1 MPHADEGP
9 KQFLE
14 YDSKTFSEKGTQTSV
29 SYRPVHLV
37 LQILID
43 PLQSRITALD
53 PKQRNK
59 TVVPS

>member
-43 PLQSRITALD
+43 PL
-53 PKQRNK
+53 
-59 TVVPS
+59 